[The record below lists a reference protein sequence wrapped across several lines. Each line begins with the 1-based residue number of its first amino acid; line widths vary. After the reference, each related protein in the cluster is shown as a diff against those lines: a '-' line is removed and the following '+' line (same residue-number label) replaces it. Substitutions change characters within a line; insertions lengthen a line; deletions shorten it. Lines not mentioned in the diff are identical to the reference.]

1 MKKVISIIAGLFL
14 ISTLSACSSLSDDS
28 CREGYYKT
36 NGGACI
42 RNDIPSTWG
51 TDEWVEPV
59 DTSWIPEG
67 YNAYI
72 SDDNIAWKWADAVG
86 GGYDCEYGDA
96 CWALLVITR
105 DGCPNG
111 MYAELA
117 IFDRNDIQID
127 YTNDLTTYVSP
138 KQKVRLGFDTFNDN
152 ARTASIAEI
161 NCR

>member
-1 MKKVISIIAGLFL
+1 MKKIISIIAGLFL
-14 ISTLSACSSLSDDS
+14 ISTLSACSSLLADADS
-28 CREGYYKT
+28 CPEGYYKS
-36 NGGACI
+36 NGGKCLE
-42 RNDIPSTWG
+42 WG
-51 TDEWVEPV
+51 LDEWVADEPV
-59 DTSWIPEG
+59 DTSWIP
-67 YNAYI
+67 
-72 SDDNIAWKWADAVG
+72 SDFNSYSGNDNIAWKWADAVG
-86 GGYDCEYGDA
+86 GGYDCEYGDS

-127 YTNDLTTYVSP
+127 YANDLTTYVSP

-152 ARTASIAEI
+152 ARTASVAEI